1 MRLSQIFSLAAEE
14 LFNSHDYDVHLKISD
29 HDGCCTT
36 LKLLKYKGVITEDE
50 FFSALTEFENLYK
63 PANQSLDTY
72 WFGKVTDDKAFQIRI
87 LAFLFAAEYYDKDKK

>member
-1 MRLSQIFSLAAEE
+1 MRLSEIYSLAAEE
-14 LFNSHDYDVHLKISD
+14 IFKCRDYDEYLNITH
-29 HDGCCTT
+29 HDGCCTI

-72 WFGKVTDDKAFQIRI
+72 WFGKVTDDKALQIRI